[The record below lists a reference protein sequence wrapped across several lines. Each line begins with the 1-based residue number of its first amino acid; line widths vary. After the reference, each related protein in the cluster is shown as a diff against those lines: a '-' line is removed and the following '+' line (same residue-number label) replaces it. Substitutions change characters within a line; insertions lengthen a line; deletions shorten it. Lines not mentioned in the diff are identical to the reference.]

1 MQPGTGLLHPDHLQS
16 HRHPTPNP
24 PQHCVWW
31 IGIGIKFHNGRHCC
45 PPSVQGALLSRAV
58 LILQQMVSGSAD
70 CSLLEQMVARPA
82 CNTAEPC
89 TGKGQD
95 PEALF

>member
-1 MQPGTGLLHPDHLQS
+1 MQPGAGLLHPDHLQS
-16 HRHPTPNP
+16 HQHPTPNP

-58 LILQQMVSGSAD
+58 LILQQMVSGSDQQIAQVRTY
-70 CSLLEQMVARPA
+70 L
-82 CNTAEPC
+82 AESAPH
-89 TGKGQD
+89 KII
-95 PEALF
+95 